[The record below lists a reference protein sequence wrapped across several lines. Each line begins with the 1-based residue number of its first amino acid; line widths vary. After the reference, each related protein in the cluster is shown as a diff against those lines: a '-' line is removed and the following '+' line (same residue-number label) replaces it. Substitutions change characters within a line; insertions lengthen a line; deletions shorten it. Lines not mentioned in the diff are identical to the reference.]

1 MELKGRIESK
11 LKAETGT
18 SKAGKEWTKQTVIIN
33 NGDQYN
39 PNTAISFFG
48 DDKVKMLEN
57 FKEGVEVVIGVN
69 ISSKEF
75 NGKWYNQIDG
85 WRIDAGDKAPNPE
98 LNKSDAEDASGD
110 LPF

>member
-1 MELKGRIESK
+1 MELKGKIESK
-11 LKAETGT
+11 LKAEKGT

-39 PNTAISFFG
+39 PNVAISFFG

-57 FKEGVEVVIGVN
+57 FKEGQDVAIGVN

-85 WRIDAGDKAPNPE
+85 WKIDVSTGEAKTVIE
-98 LNKSDAEDASGD
+98 EEEDSG

>member
-1 MELKGRIESK
+1 MELKGKIESK
-11 LKAETGT
+11 LKRETGT
-18 SKAGKEWTKQTVIIN
+18 SKAGKEWTKQTIVID

-39 PNTAISFFG
+39 PNVAISFFG

-57 FKEGVEVVIGVN
+57 FKEGQDVSIGVN

-85 WRIDAGDKAPNPE
+85 WMIKAADQTKNTPIVE
-98 LNKSDAEDASGD
+98 EEDS

>member
-1 MELKGRIESK
+1 MELKGKLEQKLTVES
-11 LKAETGT
+11 GT
-18 SKAGKEWTKQTVIIN
+18 SKAGKEWKKQTIIIN

-39 PNTAISFFG
+39 PNTSISFFG
-48 DDKVKMLEN
+48 DDKVKMLEKFN
-57 FKEGVEVVIGVN
+57 VGQDLTVGVN

-85 WRIDAGDKAPNPE
+85 WKVNTGEATPNPA
-98 LNKSDAEDASGD
+98 LNESDESSGD

>member
-1 MELKGRIESK
+1 MELKGK
-11 LKAETGT
+11 LEQKLTVEKGT
-18 SKAGKEWTKQTVIIN
+18 SKAGKEWVKQTIVIN

-48 DDKVKMLEN
+48 DDKVKMLEKFN
-57 FKEGVEVVIGVN
+57 VGQDVSIGVN

-85 WRIDAGDKAPNPE
+85 WKITSNTHVANPA
-98 LNKSDAEDASGD
+98 LNESDESDD

>member
-1 MELKGRIESK
+1 MELKGKIESK

-18 SKAGKEWTKQTVIIN
+18 SKAGKEWTKQTIVID

-39 PNTAISFFG
+39 PNVAISFFG

-57 FKEGVEVVIGVN
+57 FKEGQDVSIGVN

-85 WRIDAGDKAPNPE
+85 WMIKAADQTKNTPIVE
-98 LNKSDAEDASGD
+98 EEDS

>member
-1 MELKGRIESK
+1 MELKGKLERKLTVES
-11 LKAETGT
+11 GT
-18 SKAGKEWTKQTVIIN
+18 SKAGKDWKKQTIVIN

-39 PNTAISFFG
+39 PQTAISFFG
-48 DDKVKMLEN
+48 DDKVKVLEKFN
-57 FKEGVEVVIGVN
+57 EGQQVSVAVN

-85 WRIDAGDKAPNPE
+85 WKITNLESNVNPE
-98 LNKSDAEDASGD
+98 LNNSDTEDDD

>member
-1 MELKGRIESK
+1 MELKGK
-11 LKAETGT
+11 LVKKLSVETGT
-18 SKAGKEWTKQTVIIN
+18 SKAGKEWSKQTIVIN

-39 PNTAISFFG
+39 PETAISFFG
-48 DDKVKMLEN
+48 DDKVKILEN
-57 FKEGVEVVIGVN
+57 FKDGADVSVGVN

-85 WRIDAGDKAPNPE
+85 WRISAGDKAPNPA
-98 LNKSDAEDASGD
+98 LNSSDNDSQDD

>member
-1 MELKGRIESK
+1 MELKGK
-11 LKAETGT
+11 LEQKLALEKGT
-18 SKAGKEWTKQTVIIN
+18 SKAGKEWIKQSIIIN
-33 NGDQYN
+33 NGDTYN
-39 PNTAISFFG
+39 PQTAISFFG

-57 FKEGVEVVIGVN
+57 FKEGQDITIGVN

-85 WRIDAGDKAPNPE
+85 WKVNV
-98 LNKSDAEDASGD
+98 SGSEAKPIETEADD

>member
-1 MELKGRIESK
+1 MELKGK
-11 LKAETGT
+11 LEQKLTVKSGT
-18 SKAGKEWTKQTVIIN
+18 SKAGKEWMKQTIIIN

-48 DDKVKMLEN
+48 DDKVKMLEKFN
-57 FKEGVEVVIGVN
+57 VGQDISVGVN

-85 WRIDAGDKAPNPE
+85 WKVNTGEVAANPALKE
-98 LNKSDAEDASGD
+98 SDYSIGY

>member
-98 LNKSDAEDASGD
+98 LNKSDAEDGSGD

>member
-1 MELKGRIESK
+1 MELQGK
-11 LKAETGT
+11 LEQKLTVETGT
-18 SKAGKEWTKQTVIIN
+18 SKAGKEWKKQTVIIN

-39 PNTAISFFG
+39 PNTSISFFG
-48 DDKVKMLEN
+48 DDKVKMLEKYN
-57 FKEGVEVVIGVN
+57 VGQDVSIGVN

-85 WRIDAGDKAPNPE
+85 WKISEATATATSSSIDNAAPE
-98 LNKSDAEDASGD
+98 SDD

>member
-1 MELKGRIESK
+1 MELKGRLTQK
-11 LKAETGT
+11 LTVETGT
-18 SKAGKEWTKQTVIIN
+18 SKAGKEWKKQTIIID

-39 PNTAISFFG
+39 PNTSISFFG
-48 DDKVKMLEN
+48 DDKVKMLEKFN
-57 FKEGVEVVIGVN
+57 VGQDISVGVN

-85 WRIDAGDKAPNPE
+85 WKVNTGEVAANPA
-98 LNKSDAEDASGD
+98 LNESDDSSGD

>member
-1 MELKGRIESK
+1 MELKGKLESK
-11 LKAETGT
+11 LTVEKGT
-18 SKAGKEWTKQTVIIN
+18 SKAGKEWVKQTIIIN

-39 PNTAISFFG
+39 PQTAISFFG
-48 DDKVKMLEN
+48 DEKVKMLEK
-57 FKEGVEVVIGVN
+57 FAEGKEVVVGVN

-85 WRIDAGDKAPNPE
+85 WKISEAGATPSPAIANE
-98 LNKSDAEDASGD
+98 SESDD

>member
-75 NGKWYNQIDG
+75 NGRWFNQIDG
-85 WRIDAGDKAPNPE
+85 WKISAGDKTPNPE
-98 LNKSDAEDASGD
+98 LNKSDAEDD
-110 LPF
+110 MLPF

>member
-1 MELKGRIESK
+1 MELKGKIESK

-18 SKAGKEWTKQTVIIN
+18 SKAGKEWTKQTLVIN

-39 PNTAISFFG
+39 PNVAISFFG

-57 FKEGVEVVIGVN
+57 FKEGQDVSIGVN

-75 NGKWYNQIDG
+75 NGRWFNQIDG
-85 WRIDAGDKAPNPE
+85 WMIKA
-98 LNKSDAEDASGD
+98 SDQTKNTPIVEEEDD

>member
-1 MELKGRIESK
+1 MELKGKLEQKLSIEK
-11 LKAETGT
+11 GT
-18 SKAGKEWTKQTVIIN
+18 SKAGKDWKKQTIIIN

-39 PNTAISFFG
+39 PQTAISFFG

-57 FKEGVEVVIGVN
+57 FSEGAEIVVGVN

-85 WRIDAGDKAPNPE
+85 WKVNLVGSKPVSPE
-98 LNKSDAEDASGD
+98 LNNSDTETDD

>member
-1 MELKGRIESK
+1 MELKGKIESK

-18 SKAGKEWTKQTVIIN
+18 SKAGKEWTKQTLVIN

-39 PNTAISFFG
+39 PNVAISFFG

-57 FKEGVEVVIGVN
+57 FKEGQEVAIGVN

-75 NGKWYNQIDG
+75 KGRWFNQIDG
-85 WRIDAGDKAPNPE
+85 WMIKAADQTKNTPIVE
-98 LNKSDAEDASGD
+98 EEDD

>member
-1 MELKGRIESK
+1 MELKGKIESK
-11 LKAETGT
+11 LKAEKGT
-18 SKAGKEWTKQTVIIN
+18 SKAGKEWTKQTLVIN

-39 PNTAISFFG
+39 PNVAISFFG

-57 FKEGVEVVIGVN
+57 FKEGQDVSIGVN

-85 WRIDAGDKAPNPE
+85 WMIKAADQTKNTPIVE
-98 LNKSDAEDASGD
+98 EEDS

>member
-1 MELKGRIESK
+1 MELKGKLTKKLPIEK
-11 LKAETGT
+11 GI
-18 SKAGKEWTKQTVIIN
+18 SKANKEWLKQTVIIDN
-33 NGDQYN
+33 NDQYN
-39 PNTAISFFG
+39 PNVAISFFG

-57 FKEGVEVVIGVN
+57 FKEGVDVSIGVN

-85 WRIDAGDKAPNPE
+85 WRISAGDKAPNPE
-98 LNKSDAEDASGD
+98 LNNSDSEDD

>member
-1 MELKGRIESK
+1 MELKGKIESK

-18 SKAGKEWTKQTVIIN
+18 SKAGKEWTKQTLVIN

-39 PNTAISFFG
+39 PNVAISFFG

-57 FKEGVEVVIGVN
+57 FKEGQDVSIGVN

-85 WRIDAGDKAPNPE
+85 WMIKA
-98 LNKSDAEDASGD
+98 SDQTKNTPIVEEEDD

>member
-1 MELKGRIESK
+1 MELKGK
-11 LKAETGT
+11 LEQKLTVEKGT
-18 SKAGKEWTKQTVIIN
+18 SKAGKEWQKQTIVIN

-48 DDKVKMLEN
+48 EDKVKVLSGFN
-57 FKEGVEVVIGVN
+57 VGQEVAVHIN
-69 ISSKEF
+69 LSSKEF

-85 WRIDAGDKAPNPE
+85 WKIDLVGSASVDPA
-98 LNKSDAEDASGD
+98 LNSSDDETDD

>member
-1 MELKGRIESK
+1 MELKGKIESK
-11 LKAETGT
+11 LKAEKGT
-18 SKAGKEWTKQTVIIN
+18 SKAGKEWTKQTIVID

-39 PNTAISFFG
+39 PNVAISFFG

-57 FKEGVEVVIGVN
+57 FKEGQDVAIGVN

-85 WRIDAGDKAPNPE
+85 WMIKAADQT
-98 LNKSDAEDASGD
+98 KSTPIVEEEDSG

>member
-1 MELKGRIESK
+1 MELKGKIESK
-11 LKAETGT
+11 LKAENGT
-18 SKAGKEWTKQTVIIN
+18 SKAGKEWTKQTLVIN

-39 PNTAISFFG
+39 PNVAISFFG

-57 FKEGVEVVIGVN
+57 FKEGQDVSIGVN

-85 WRIDAGDKAPNPE
+85 WMIKAADQTKNTPIVE
-98 LNKSDAEDASGD
+98 EEDS

>member
-1 MELKGRIESK
+1 MELKGKLESK

-18 SKAGKEWTKQTVIIN
+18 SKAGKEWIKQTVIIN

-39 PNTAISFFG
+39 PQTAISFFSI
-48 DDKVKMLEN
+48 DKVKMLEN
-57 FKEGVEVVIGVN
+57 FKEGVDVSIGVN

-85 WRIDAGDKAPNPE
+85 WMIKAADQTKNTPIVE
-98 LNKSDAEDASGD
+98 EEDD